1 MPVHF
6 PQVPLSF
13 NDLGRRKNQVPCNFF
28 QVPDSF
34 ARRQDLKKEEAAL
47 CIRLPPL
54 LWQIYYIF
62 RRNPNAV
69 FPILTFTK
77 RRAAAGRI
85 IGDAGRAYTDA
96 GRANTAAGKANTD
109 AGRAT
114 TAAGKANTD
123 AGRAIT
129 AAGIANTDAGRA
141 TKHSKNATRHLRSA
155 LPAFRKS
162 GQDSM
167 KTFPSS
173 RLATLAERENT
184 CH

>member
-1 MPVHF
+1 MPEFSYYTPVCF

-13 NDLGRRKNQVPCNFF
+13 NDPGRRKNQVPCIFF

-62 RRNPNAV
+62 RRNPNTV
-69 FPILTFTK
+69 FPILTFAK

-85 IGDAGRAYTDA
+85 IG
-96 GRANTAAGKANTD
+96 AAGIASTA

-114 TAAGKANTD
+114 TA

-129 AAGIANTDAGRA
+129 AAGIANTAAGIANTAAGRT
-141 TKHSKNATRHLRSA
+141 TKHLKNATRHLRSA
-155 LPAFRKS
+155 LPAVRKS
-162 GQDSM
+162 CQVSM

-173 RLATLAERENT
+173 RGITLAGRENT
-184 CH
+184 GH

>member
-1 MPVHF
+1 MPEISYYILACF

-13 NDLGRRKNQVPCNFF
+13 NDPGRRKNQVPCNFF

-69 FPILTFTK
+69 FPILTFAK

-85 IGDAGRAYTDA
+85 IGDAGL
-96 GRANTAAGKANTD
+96 ANTAAGRATTD

-114 TAAGKANTD
+114 TD
-123 AGRAIT
+123 AGRT
-129 AAGIANTDAGRA
+129 
-141 TKHSKNATRHLRSA
+141 TKHLKNATRHLRSA
-155 LPAFRKS
+155 LPAVRKS
-162 GQDSM
+162 GQDGM

-184 CH
+184 SH

>member
-13 NDLGRRKNQVPCNFF
+13 NDPGRRKNQVPCNFF

-62 RRNPNAV
+62 RRNPNAL
-69 FPILTFTK
+69 FPILTFAK
-77 RRAAAGRI
+77 RRAAAGRMN
-85 IGDAGRAYTDA
+85 GAAGI
-96 GRANTAAGKANTD
+96 ANTAAGRANTD

-114 TAAGKANTD
+114 T
-123 AGRAIT
+123 
-129 AAGIANTDAGRA
+129 DAGRA
-141 TKHSKNATRHLRSA
+141 TTDAGRTTKLLKNATRHLRSA
-155 LPAFRKS
+155 LPAVRKS
-162 GQDSM
+162 GQDGM

-173 RLATLAERENT
+173 RGATLSGRENT
-184 CH
+184 RH

>member
-13 NDLGRRKNQVPCNFF
+13 NNPGRRKNQVPCNFF

-69 FPILTFTK
+69 FPILTFAT

-85 IGDAGRAYTDA
+85 IGDAGIANKDAGRAYTDA
-96 GRANTAAGKANTD
+96 GRANTAAGIAN
-109 AGRAT
+109 
-114 TAAGKANTD
+114 
-123 AGRAIT
+123 T
-129 AAGIANTDAGRA
+129 AAGIANTAAGRT
-141 TKHSKNATRHLRSA
+141 TKHLKNAKRHLRSA
-155 LPAFRKS
+155 LPAVRKS
-162 GQDSM
+162 GQDGM
-167 KTFPSS
+167 RTFPSS
-173 RLATLAERENT
+173 RGATLAGRENT

>member
-6 PQVPLSF
+6 SQVPLSF
-13 NDLGRRKNQVPCNFF
+13 NDPGRRKNQVPCNFF

-47 CIRLPPL
+47 CIRFPPL

-69 FPILTFTK
+69 FPILTFAK
-77 RRAAAGRI
+77 RRAAAGRM
-85 IGDAGRAYTDA
+85 IGDAGLANTAAGRAYTAA
-96 GRANTAAGKANTD
+96 GRANTD

-114 TAAGKANTD
+114 TD

-129 AAGIANTDAGRA
+129 AAGRANTDAGRA
-141 TKHSKNATRHLRSA
+141 TRHLKNATRHLRSA
-155 LPAFRKS
+155 LSTVRKS
-162 GQDSM
+162 CQVSM

-184 CH
+184 GH